1 MRALLDPPYPGVLAA
16 LLLVLVL
23 LVVLRRFRS
32 NAQPA
37 ARKQTAAHP
46 ERRLEAVDTV
56 AGWPPQAT
64 RMLSQPER
72 RTMVLLRDALPD
84 HMILAQVPLARFLKV
99 PERYSYADWMRR
111 VGHVSVDFLVCDL
124 AANVIAAVE
133 LREVDPAESE
143 KARKRHIRMDR
154 VLAAAGIKV
163 HVWRDASLPQ
173 AARARELILGATPVQ
188 GGAPGRGAAAGKGA
202 AMVPVGEVS
211 DAYGA
216 DEPVD
221 PRASTWFDDLPP
233 TNPSPLGPPTRE

>member
-1 MRALLDPPYPGVLAA
+1 MRALLEPPYPGVLAA

-23 LVVLRRFRS
+23 LVVLRRSRRNS
-32 NAQPA
+32 QAP
-37 ARKQTAAHP
+37 ARKQAAAHT

-72 RTMVLLRDALPD
+72 RVMALLRDALPD

-124 AANVIAAVE
+124 TANVIAAIE
-133 LREVDPAESE
+133 LRDVDPEESE

-173 AARARELILGATPVQ
+173 ATRARELILGAAPAQGVVPGRAPGVQ
-188 GGAPGRGAAAGKGA
+188 GVASL
-202 AMVPVGEVS
+202 PVGEVN
-211 DAYGA
+211 DAYGK
-216 DEPVD
+216 DDPVD

-233 TNPSPLGPPTRE
+233 TNPAPLGPPTQT

>member
-1 MRALLDPPYPGVLAA
+1 MRALLEPPYPGVLAA
-16 LLLVLVL
+16 LLVVLVL
-23 LVVLRRFRS
+23 LVVLRRFRR

-37 ARKQTAAHP
+37 ARKQAAAHT

-64 RMLSQPER
+64 RMLSAPER
-72 RTMVLLRDALPD
+72 RAMALLRDALPD
-84 HMILAQVPLARFLKV
+84 CMILAQVPLARFLKV

-124 AANVIAAVE
+124 AANVVAAIE
-133 LREVDPAESE
+133 LREVDPEESE

-163 HVWRDASLPQ
+163 HVWRDAALPSVTK
-173 AARARELILGATPVQ
+173 ARELILGTTAGATP
-188 GGAPGRGAAAGKGA
+188 GREAGLHRNPA
-202 AMVPVGEVS
+202 AMPVGEVS
-211 DAYGA
+211 DGYGK
-216 DEPVD
+216 DDPVD

-233 TNPSPLGPPTRE
+233 TNPSPLGPPTQN

>member
-32 NAQPA
+32 SAQPA
-37 ARKQTAAHP
+37 VRKQAAAHP

-72 RTMVLLRDALPD
+72 RTMLLLRDALPD

-143 KARKRHIRMDR
+143 KARKRHSRLDR
-154 VLAAAGIKV
+154 VRAAAGITV

-173 AARARELILGATPVQ
+173 ATRAR
-188 GGAPGRGAAAGKGA
+188 
-202 AMVPVGEVS
+202 
-211 DAYGA
+211 
-216 DEPVD
+216 
-221 PRASTWFDDLPP
+221 
-233 TNPSPLGPPTRE
+233 